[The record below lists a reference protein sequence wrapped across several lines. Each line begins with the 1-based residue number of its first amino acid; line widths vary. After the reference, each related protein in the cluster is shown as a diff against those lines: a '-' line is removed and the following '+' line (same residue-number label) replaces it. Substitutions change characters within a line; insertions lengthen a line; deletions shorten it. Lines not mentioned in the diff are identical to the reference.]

1 VGKFFKMKTFLNIHK
16 TLLFAAFV
24 LLSASTNAQTVTYL
38 WSNGATTPSIDVN
51 PLETTT
57 YYVTITQ
64 NGVEYI
70 DSLVVSIN
78 QTAAAT
84 INGDNSICS
93 GSSTILQASEGA
105 SYSWNTGETTSAIE
119 VNPDTN
125 TTYSVLVFDTNGC
138 SSSAS
143 LNLSIT
149 SNPSISFS
157 PENTLFCNNSAS
169 VDLIGGIPLGGVY
182 SGTGVSNGEFNPAT
196 AGSGLH
202 PITYTFT
209 DANGCSNASS
219 AVFEV
224 AVCTGVEAATGI
236 TLEIRPNPIDDFIYL
251 ELQLSQPSEN
261 YKLELLDAAGRLVYT
276 CEVNLG
282 DGAVRVQLPEI
293 APGIYLLSLWGN
305 ERRFVRRLVR

>member
-1 VGKFFKMKTFLNIHK
+1 MNLIIRNCRFV
-16 TLLFAAFV
+16 FV
-24 LLSASTNAQTVTYL
+24 LLNIIAQSGLHAQEVFYL

-78 QTAAAT
+78 QTEAAT
-84 INGDNSICS
+84 INGENSICS

-119 VNPDTN
+119 VSPDTN
-125 TTYSVLVFDTNGC
+125 STYSVLVFDTNGC

-143 LNLSIT
+143 QNIT
-149 SNPSISFS
+149 ITPNPSVSFS
-157 PENTLFCNNSAS
+157 PDNTAFCNNSGS

-182 SGTGVSNGEFNPAT
+182 SGAGVSNGSFNPTT

-202 PITYTFT
+202 PITYTYT

-219 AVFEV
+219 EVFEV
-224 AVCTGVEAATGI
+224 AVCTGVETFAKPE
-236 TLEIRPNPIDDFIYL
+236 LEVRPNPMESSTFVSLKNYVGSDSHFNLLLMDATGRKVFEKRISAEVIREGYL
-251 ELQLSQPSEN
+251 LNIPELASGTYFLMLNNAN
-261 YKLELLDAAGRLVYT
+261 YTAVKRLVK
-276 CEVNLG
+276 
-282 DGAVRVQLPEI
+282 
-293 APGIYLLSLWGN
+293 
-305 ERRFVRRLVR
+305 

>member
-1 VGKFFKMKTFLNIHK
+1 MKILNTFL
-16 TLLFAAFV
+16 LAAFM
-24 LLSASTNAQTVTYL
+24 LLSAGINAQTVTYL

-51 PLETTT
+51 PFETTT

-64 NGVEYI
+64 NGAEYI

-93 GSSTILQASEGA
+93 GSSTILQASDGA

-119 VNPDTN
+119 VSPDTN
-125 TTYSVLVFDTNGC
+125 STYSVLVFDTNGC

-143 LNLSIT
+143 QNIT
-149 SNPSISFS
+149 ITPNPSVSFS
-157 PENTLFCNNSAS
+157 PDNTAFCNNSAS
-169 VDLIGGIPLGGVY
+169 FDLIGGIPLGGVY
-182 SGTGVSNGEFNPAT
+182 SGAGVSNGSFNPAT

-209 DANGCSNASS
+209 DANGCSNSSS

-224 AVCTGVEAATGI
+224 AVCTGVETFSQPI
-236 TLEIRPNPIDDFIYL
+236 LEIRPNPMESSTFVSLKNYVGSDSQFNLLLMDATGRKVFEKRISSDVIREGYL
-251 ELQLSQPSEN
+251 IEIPDLASGTYLLMLNNTN
-261 YKLELLDAAGRLVYT
+261 YTTVKRLVK
-276 CEVNLG
+276 
-282 DGAVRVQLPEI
+282 
-293 APGIYLLSLWGN
+293 
-305 ERRFVRRLVR
+305 